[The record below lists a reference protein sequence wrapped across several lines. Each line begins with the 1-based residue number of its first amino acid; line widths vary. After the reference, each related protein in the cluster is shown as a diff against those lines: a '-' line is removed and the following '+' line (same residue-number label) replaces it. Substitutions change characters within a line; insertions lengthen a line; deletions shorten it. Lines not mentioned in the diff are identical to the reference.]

1 MAEETLSDTI
11 VLSYRIYMDPGGA
24 LPEFLV
30 DMMNKVSVMNIFKD
44 AIAEAKLR
52 QDIIVQ

>member
-1 MAEETLSDTI
+1 
-11 VLSYRIYMDPGGA
+11 MDPGGA
-24 LPEFLV
+24 LPEFLI

>member
-1 MAEETLSDTI
+1 
-11 VLSYRIYMDPGGA
+11 MDPGGA

-44 AIAEAKLR
+44 AIVEAQLR
-52 QDIIVQ
+52 LDTTVQ